1 MAVSIMSHTAWVKK
15 RPLAQRSYVCLS
27 PKISGAF
34 IPRSVFTQPGP
45 QAASRAAKKIGR
57 RGQTCSP
64 DCDRLAIQS
73 WEIADAT
80 AGVHR
85 GAWKRGGVAG
95 GDAGSAA
102 RDAGHRF
109 SQPLVR

>member
-1 MAVSIMSHTAWVKK
+1 MKFARRSFLHLAAGAAALPATSQTAWTQSYPT
-15 RPLAQRSYVCLS
+15 RPVRWIVAGPVGG
-27 PKISGAF
+27 SGAF

-85 GAWKRGGVAG
+85 GAWKRGG
-95 GDAGSAA
+95 
-102 RDAGHRF
+102 
-109 SQPLVR
+109 